1 MWLWAVGI
9 KKLWWDVPIW
19 QFFVPSIEIPLQYHR
34 NFFQRITFI
43 SCIFFSFQG
52 ETSYGSQFVWVIH
65 SAINSSSCPWVFR
78 YTAVKERTNILGLSC
93 YCLYS
98 SRHTKIEL
106 TAISLFHVYTL
117 HYDQVWKVLSKSA
130 GISET
135 FWWCFLFY
143 PDNMKFSLSLVYI

>member
-1 MWLWAVGI
+1 MPWLVVVTMGLGNQKALVRCSYLTVFI
-9 KKLWWDVPIW
+9 
-19 QFFVPSIEIPLQYHR
+19 PSIEISLQYHR

-52 ETSYGSQFVWVIH
+52 ESSYGSQFIWVLH

-98 SRHTKIEL
+98 SRHPKFEL

-117 HYDQVWKVLSKSA
+117 HYDQDWKVLNQQ
-130 GISET
+130 E
-135 FWWCFLFY
+135 FLKHSDGASYFTW
-143 PDNMKFSLSLVYI
+143 II